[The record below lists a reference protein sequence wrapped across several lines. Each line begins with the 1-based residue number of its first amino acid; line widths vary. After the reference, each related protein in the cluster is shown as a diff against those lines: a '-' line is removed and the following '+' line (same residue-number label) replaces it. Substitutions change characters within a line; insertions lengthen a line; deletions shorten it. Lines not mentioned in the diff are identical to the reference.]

1 LTKQHPYFLSHGA
14 PGGMLIGMLTS
25 MLIGMLTGTRRPG
38 PNPGVWPARRAGLN
52 LFTQS

>member
-14 PGGMLIGMLTS
+14 PGGMLIGMLT
-25 MLIGMLTGTRRPG
+25 GMLTGTRRPG
-38 PNPGVWPARRAGLN
+38 LNPGVWPARRAGLN